1 MYTISMNF
9 KNATFSDT
17 HRLIF
22 NLLDKTNLKWNDK
35 YVMLLYKVLSSTVH
49 ETNKKYR
56 NKKFKTLPLTWNDK
70 FDLPDGLYSVS
81 DVPDYFAYIMKN
93 MKHWLVTYQQEYIF
107 KKLEAELHLKLRQ
120 GIVLKF

>member
-35 YVMLLYKVLSSTVH
+35 YVKLLYKVLSSTVH
-49 ETNKKYR
+49 EKRSHIET
-56 NKKFKTLPLTWNDK
+56 
-70 FDLPDGLYSVS
+70 
-81 DVPDYFAYIMKN
+81 KN
-93 MKHWLVTYQQEYIF
+93 
-107 KKLEAELHLKLRQ
+107 LKLYLLRGMINLIYRMDYILYQ
-120 GIVLKF
+120 MFQIILRIS

>member
-35 YVMLLYKVLSSTVH
+35 YVILLYQVLPSTVH
-49 ETNKKYR
+49 EKRSYIETK
-56 NKKFKTLPLTWNDK
+56 
-70 FDLPDGLYSVS
+70 DL
-81 DVPDYFAYIMKN
+81 
-93 MKHWLVTYQQEYIF
+93 KH
-107 KKLEAELHLKLRQ
+107 
-120 GIVLKF
+120 

>member
-35 YVMLLYKVLSSTVH
+35 CYVAL
-49 ETNKKYR
+49 
-56 NKKFKTLPLTWNDK
+56 
-70 FDLPDGLYSVS
+70 
-81 DVPDYFAYIMKN
+81 
-93 MKHWLVTYQQEYIF
+93 
-107 KKLEAELHLKLRQ
+107 
-120 GIVLKF
+120 

>member
-35 YVMLLYKVLSSTVH
+35 YVAL
-49 ETNKKYR
+49 
-56 NKKFKTLPLTWNDK
+56 
-70 FDLPDGLYSVS
+70 
-81 DVPDYFAYIMKN
+81 
-93 MKHWLVTYQQEYIF
+93 
-107 KKLEAELHLKLRQ
+107 
-120 GIVLKF
+120 